1 MILSSNNVGKE
12 YLKDVDEYFDKFNNY
27 INSGNRILDL
37 LLMNKFKMC
46 KEKGINFK
54 YNLTTQNLSRL
65 NALDIISIFGNVI
78 DNAIEACEKIV

>member
-1 MILSSNNVGKE
+1 MGKE

-46 KEKGINFK
+46 KEKGIN
-54 YNLTTQNLSRL
+54 LS
-65 NALDIISIFGNVI
+65 IIWQHRT
-78 DNAIEACEKIV
+78 

>member
-1 MILSSNNVGKE
+1 
-12 YLKDVDEYFDKFNNY
+12 
-27 INSGNRILDL
+27 
-37 LLMNKFKMC
+37 MC